1 MSGRS
6 VTIFLPASS
15 GAGGD
20 GGRTRQGSTRGDAHE
35 QALFGGRAASE
46 LERLSGLDGDD
57 LVHDARVEGLGHE
70 VGHEALDAVR
80 AGGTAGQ
87 QGRLGG

>member
-15 GAGGD
+15 GRAATTAVPARAAPD
-20 GGRTRQGSTRGDAHE
+20 DDTHE
-35 QALFGGRAASE
+35 QALLGGRAASK
-46 LERLSGLDGDD
+46 LKCGSGLHGHN
-57 LVHDARVEGLGHE
+57 LVDEIGVEGVGHE

-80 AGGTAGQ
+80 AGGTAGEQ
-87 QGRLGG
+87 R